1 MDTEEGPASG
11 VGSEWKPGGFG
22 MGHHLTILRWGF
34 ILQIHALIT
43 GPFDT
48 PYEGGFFLF
57 VFRCPPDYPIHP
69 PRVKLMTTGNNTVR
83 FNPNFYRNGKV
94 CLSILGTW
102 TGPAWSPAQS
112 ISSVL
117 ISIQSLMTEN
127 PYHNEPGFEQERHP
141 GDSKNYNECIR
152 HETIRVAVC
161 DMMEGK
167 CPCPEPLRGVME
179 KSFLEYYDFYEV
191 ACKDRLHLQGQT
203 MQDPFGEKRGHF
215 DYQSLL
221 MRLGLIR
228 QKVLERLHNENAEM
242 DSDSSS
248 SGTETD
254 LHGSLRV

>member
-1 MDTEEGPASG
+1 MLPVT
-11 VGSEWKPGGFG
+11 
-22 MGHHLTILRWGF
+22 L
-34 ILQIHALIT
+34 
-43 GPFDT
+43 
-48 PYEGGFFLF
+48 
-57 VFRCPPDYPIHP
+57 
-69 PRVKLMTTGNNTVR
+69 
-83 FNPNFYRNGKV
+83 
-94 CLSILGTW
+94 
-102 TGPAWSPAQS
+102 
-112 ISSVL
+112 
-117 ISIQSLMTEN
+117 
-127 PYHNEPGFEQERHP
+127 QERHP

-228 QKVLERLHNENAEM
+228 QKVLERLHNENTEM